1 MKRTTVGLALSALLL
16 SLFSIV
22 SVAQEEPLQ
31 NTLRWSTASE
41 VDNFGFDVY
50 RSTSEDGQ
58 FDLLNEKPLL
68 GKGTSDVPTEYAYVD
83 ITIEEGVVY
92 YYYVESIAM
101 DGTRERFTPIMKS
114 PAKYKPGN
122 EPDDG

>member
-1 MKRTTVGLALSALLL
+1 MKRTTSGLVLAALLL
-16 SLFSIV
+16 SLISIV
-22 SVAQEEPLQ
+22 SLAKEEPLQ

-41 VDNFGFDVY
+41 VDNFGFDIY

-58 FDLLNEKPLL
+58 FELLNEKPLL
-68 GKGTSDVPTEYAYVD
+68 GKGTSDVPTDYAYVD
-83 ITIEEGVVY
+83 TTIEEGVVY
-92 YYYVESIAM
+92 YYFVESIAM
-101 DGTRERFTPIMKS
+101 DGKRERFTPIMKS